1 MASTLQGTHRKKH
14 DHGNGG
20 PFQEPTSGCQ
30 EKYGE
35 RWGKMLLCNI
45 WNVVL
50 KLWKQRNEQVH
61 GRQAQDERT
70 TETQQLQHRVRH
82 YYEKLEQLDITDRE
96 KIFYKD
102 VKTMLSED
110 NRYIKAWLKLAQR
123 TFTAAKRDRE
133 KFSNERK
140 MMETFFAWKP
150 SDRSRHSTLRRSIQ
164 DSRSPDE
171 THPD

>member
-1 MASTLQGTHRKKH
+1 MMEEHFRNLQVDAKKY
-14 DHGNGG
+14 
-20 PFQEPTSGCQ
+20 TT
-30 EKYGE
+30 GE
-35 RWGKMLLCNI
+35 RWGKMLLRNI

-50 KLWKQRNEQVH
+50 KLWKQQNEQVH

-70 TETQQLQHRVRH
+70 TETQRLQHRVHH
-82 YYEKLEQLDITDRE
+82 YYEKSEQLDITDRE

-102 VKTMLSED
+102 VETMLSED
-110 NRYIKAWLKLAQR
+110 NRRYIKAWLKLAQR
-123 TFTAAKRDRE
+123 TFTAAKQDRE
-133 KFSNERK
+133 KFSKKRT

-164 DSRSPDE
+164 DSRSPAE